1 MGLAAGF
8 TFLWSQSSKS
18 WDAELCNYNILISM
32 GGTELAL
39 QTGTAD
45 LLQGCS
51 QGGCEGWDFPPGS
64 SQRITLSS
72 PAQDRKWEWCS

>member
-32 GGTELAL
+32 GGTELTL
-39 QTGTAD
+39 HIQE
-45 LLQGCS
+45 QQICS
-51 QGGCEGWDFPPGS
+51 RAAAKLGVRDGISHLDRPNA
-64 SQRITLSS
+64 S
-72 PAQDRKWEWCS
+72 P